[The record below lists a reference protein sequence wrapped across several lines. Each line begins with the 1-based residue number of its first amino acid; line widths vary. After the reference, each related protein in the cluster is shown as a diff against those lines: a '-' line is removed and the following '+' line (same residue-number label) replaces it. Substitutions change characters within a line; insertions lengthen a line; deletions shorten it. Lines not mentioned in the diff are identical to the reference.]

1 MSSTEVKTYRKKKRK
16 TDNYRNSFFAKTVLD
31 WNKLCDSV
39 VNAKTV
45 DTFKTAV
52 SKSD

>member
-1 MSSTEVKTYRKKKRK
+1 MIVQNKRIIV
-16 TDNYRNSFFAKTVLD
+16 TVLD

-39 VNAKTV
+39 IKAKTV
-45 DTFKTAV
+45 DTFKTAI